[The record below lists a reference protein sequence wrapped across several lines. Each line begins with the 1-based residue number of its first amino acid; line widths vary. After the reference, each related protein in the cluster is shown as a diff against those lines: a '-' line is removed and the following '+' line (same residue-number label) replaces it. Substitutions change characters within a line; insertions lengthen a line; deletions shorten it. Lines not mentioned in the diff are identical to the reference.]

1 MRRPSPWSEKGGTK
15 SQLLIGDRPIT
26 FSLPEVLNCNSVK
39 LALWLLTTVLKRT
52 VHVELVL
59 DGGDRKRSHKA
70 MKTKVLEEHM
80 VARSH

>member
-1 MRRPSPWSEKGGTK
+1 M
-15 SQLLIGDRPIT
+15 
-26 FSLPEVLNCNSVK
+26 K

-59 DGGDRKRSHKA
+59 DGGDRKRSRKA

-80 VARSH
+80 VARSHYRSKSVERNRKAEET